1 MIRILILSAI
11 WNVLLQQHRLVNS
24 FASSSFSRKLYP
36 GRTTF
41 VISSLSSVTITTPLI
56 PSVHHQRHQPLPTT
70 LLFSSF
76 TSDGSEYAAG
86 DSDFDTEDDFD
97 DTAAALLRNNNGD
110 NELEEDDDDEN
121 RFVPTI
127 ELQPVPLSKN
137 AGNRFIT
144 IVWDRMIKNRERFPL
159 QHTEDDMKAW
169 HDHNDRVRYTED
181 HVMFCRKQNLYNA
194 TFNNHS
200 MVDILWSL
208 PM

>member
-24 FASSSFSRKLYP
+24 FTSSSFSHKFYL

-41 VISSLSSVTITTPLI
+41 VIASSSSSVTTTAPLV
-56 PSVHHQRHQPLPTT
+56 PSVPQTTT

-86 DSDFDTEDDFD
+86 DSDFDAEDDFD

-144 IVWDRMIKNRERFPL
+144 IVWDRMVKNRERFPL
-159 QHTEDDMKAW
+159 QHSEDDMKAW
-169 HDHNDRVRYTED
+169 QDHNDRVRYTED